1 MHASS
6 TATMEL
12 EDVKVMEKEKTMHA
26 RRQATRDL
34 EDIKTPREDRPMM
47 MRRRTFVAMAA
58 ATGTALVTPARGFA
72 QADASAA
79 TPTTETIPQ
88 TGYAPVNGLQMYYEI
103 HGRGEPLVLLHGA
116 FGAIDLWGP
125 ILTTLAEN
133 HQVIAVEQQGHGHT
147 ADIDRPFSYEQMAD
161 DVAALMDHLAIAQ
174 ADIVGY
180 SMGADTALQVAIRHP
195 ERVRKLVPI
204 SGKYRYDG
212 EYPELLAVIQQLTP
226 DFFAGTPWE
235 DAYLRHAPNPE
246 DFPLLVEKIKAFFG
260 KEYAWPEE
268 DIRSIAAPTLLII
281 GDSDAVRPEH
291 EMQLFRLLGG
301 GVDGDSVGL
310 PSSQLAI
317 LPGITHGT
325 IVFEGADLLLA
336 IIPPFLAAPMPDA
349 A

>member
-1 MHASS
+1 MPYIQIG
-6 TATMEL
+6 
-12 EDVKVMEKEKTMHA
+12 DVNTW
-26 RRQATRDL
+26 
-34 EDIKTPREDRPMM
+34 
-47 MRRRTFVAMAA
+47 
-58 ATGTALVTPARGFA
+58 
-72 QADASAA
+72 
-79 TPTTETIPQ
+79 
-88 TGYAPVNGLQMYYEI
+88 YAEQGE
-103 HGRGEPLVLLHGA
+103 GEPLVLFHPGGADSRAFEMSNLAGLAERYRTYRFDRRGHGRTA
-116 FGAIDLWGP
+116 DVDGP
-125 ILTTLAEN
+125 I
-133 HQVIAVEQQGHGHT
+133 
-147 ADIDRPFSYEQMAD
+147 SYEQMAD
-161 DVAALMDHLAIAQ
+161 DVASLMDHLAIAQ

-180 SMGADTALQVAIRHP
+180 SIGADTALQVAIRHP

-301 GVDGDSVGL
+301 GVPGDNVGL

-317 LPGITHGT
+317 LPGITHLT

-336 IIPPFLAAPMPDA
+336 IIPPFLAAPMPEA